1 MAWRFVL
8 AGVLITAAAAGTTA
22 VAGLLQVKDLADALS
37 IQRPIQSDQ
46 IQLPSPGKPQTI
58 LIIGSDHRAGEA
70 FRDSNTDTML
80 LVRLNSHSSTINV
93 LSIPRDLQVTIP
105 GFG

>member
-8 AGVLITAAAAGTTA
+8 AGVLIMAAAAGTTA

-58 LIIGSDHRAGEA
+58 LIIGSDHRAGEP
-70 FRDSNTDTML
+70 FRDSNTDT
-80 LVRLNSHSSTINV
+80 
-93 LSIPRDLQVTIP
+93 IPRHRERIRPTGVDDQRALDP
-105 GFG
+105 A